1 MRLVF
6 GFVLILGLGLAGFAV
21 YMARGYIGS
30 YQAQLAQER
39 ATKAA
44 VVPTRDVFIVTR
56 KIGYGEYLLPEDL
69 AILQWPE
76 AALPEGVFF
85 TEEELFPLGRDVPRT
100 VLRMMEPNEAI
111 LKIKVTEPGENAGVS
126 SRLSPGM
133 RAFTI
138 RVDVSTGVS
147 GFLRPGDRVDVYW
160 SGRTPSGNVT
170 KLIETSVT
178 LLAVDQVA
186 DMDRITPTIA
196 RTVTTEV
203 TPAQVA
209 VLAQAQSSGSLSLSL
224 VGAREVNLASAVEVD
239 QNALLG
245 VVYEAPSQVVAERV
259 CTITTRRGSEII
271 KTPIPC
277 TN

>member
-6 GFVLILGLGLAGFAV
+6 GLVLILGLGLAGFAV

-30 YQAQLAQER
+30 YQAQLALER
-39 ATKAA
+39 AARGA
-44 VVPTRDVFIVTR
+44 VVPTRDIFIVTR
-56 KIGYGEYLLPEDL
+56 QIGYGELLKVEDL

-76 AALPEGVFF
+76 VALPEGVFF

-100 VLRMMEPNEAI
+100 VLRMMEPNETI
-111 LKIKVTEPGENAGVS
+111 LKVKVTEPGENAGVS
-126 SRLSPGM
+126 SRLSAGM

-209 VLAQAQSSGSLSLSL
+209 ILAQAQSSGRLSLSL
-224 VGAREVNLASAVEVD
+224 VGAREINLASAVEVD

-245 VVYEAPSQVVAERV
+245 VTYEAPAQVVAERV
-259 CTITTRRGSEII
+259 CTITTRRGAEIL